1 MRFARGMIA
10 ASFPLLLSACQS
22 YQSTFSDAAV
32 EVRQFNTL
40 FVIFLVVC
48 AVMYVAVIAMLVGSL
63 LRRSRPGEANV
74 VETGRHHQSN
84 PLMETGLVGWGSVV
98 GVGLIALA
106 IASFFADRS
115 MASAAA
121 HEKLSI
127 TVTANQ
133 WWWDITYNSADV
145 SKTLRTANELHLPV
159 NVPVRI
165 QLKSNDVIHSFWV
178 PSLAGKQ
185 DLIPGRENDIS
196 ITPRTVG
203 IYRGQCAE
211 FCGAQHAHMAL
222 IVDVEPYDRFLNWW
236 HHQLEP
242 ATTPATPLTLA
253 GYNFVTSRQ
262 CGSCHAI
269 GGTNASSHYGPD
281 LTHLA
286 SRRSIGAGTLPM
298 TTGNLYGWVEDPQ
311 SAKPG
316 NHMPTIGLE
325 PDQLH
330 AVVAYLETLK

>member
-145 SKTLRTANELHLPV
+145 SKTLRTANEQ
-159 NVPVRI
+159 NCR
-165 QLKSNDVIHSFWV
+165 
-178 PSLAGKQ
+178 
-185 DLIPGRENDIS
+185 
-196 ITPRTVG
+196 
-203 IYRGQCAE
+203 
-211 FCGAQHAHMAL
+211 
-222 IVDVEPYDRFLNWW
+222 
-236 HHQLEP
+236 
-242 ATTPATPLTLA
+242 
-253 GYNFVTSRQ
+253 
-262 CGSCHAI
+262 
-269 GGTNASSHYGPD
+269 
-281 LTHLA
+281 
-286 SRRSIGAGTLPM
+286 
-298 TTGNLYGWVEDPQ
+298 
-311 SAKPG
+311 
-316 NHMPTIGLE
+316 
-325 PDQLH
+325 
-330 AVVAYLETLK
+330 